1 MQSEHG
7 LIKRPKDEIAYQL
20 ALVIHGLS
28 RLLLSGGT
36 VLERIP
42 VQRVE
47 VRRCRRRRYDAGVMV
62 W

>member
-1 MQSEHG
+1 MQSEHV

-28 RLLLSGGT
+28 RLLLSDGT

-42 VQRVE
+42 VERVE
-47 VRRCRRRRYDAGVMV
+47 VR
-62 W
+62 